1 MPSATDDPV
10 NLLPHR
16 PPFRFVDVVDELDP
30 GRLAVARWR
39 ITGEEAFLAGHFPG
53 IRSCPGCCSSRRSPR
68 PAGSRSS
75 PTRYAG
81 SLPLFG
87 GVEEVRFRRV
97 VRPGDELVL
106 RVEMER
112 LSARG
117 GWGRGVATVDD
128 AVACRARLLFAI
140 ACPAAPRTAGPG
152 AFVHRCDTDQ
162 ASRSDCGRGDGCCS
176 RARSRAGGGPGA
188 RRRRSRAGGPPPRA
202 PPPSPT

>member
-1 MPSATDDPV
+1 MSSAADDPV

-16 PPFRFVDVVDELDP
+16 PPFRFVDVVDELEP

-53 IRSCPGCCSSRRSPR
+53 NPVVPGVLQLEALAQTGGIAILSD
-68 PAGSRSS
+68 A
-75 PTRYAG
+75 RYAG

-117 GWGRGVATVDD
+117 GWGRGVASVDD

-140 ACPAAPRTAGPG
+140 A
-152 AFVHRCDTDQ
+152 
-162 ASRSDCGRGDGCCS
+162 
-176 RARSRAGGGPGA
+176 
-188 RRRRSRAGGPPPRA
+188 
-202 PPPSPT
+202 